1 MHPELLSLSL
11 FMLGTSCSP
20 GPNNIVAS
28 YSGFNF
34 GVIKT
39 FPHMLGVIFG
49 FTTVVCVLN
58 FGLINIFKI
67 YPLIQE
73 ILKISGSIFL
83 VYLAYKI
90 AFSKNVKENKKENP
104 VKFIETFFFQF
115 LNPKGVIV
123 AIIIVSTYVESG
135 NNFINYSFWVILVS
149 FLCALISITFWTFVG
164 KFFRRFATN
173 EKFIKVFNYVMSSLL
188 LACIAT
194 FYLWF
199 WFIIKP
205 K

>member
-34 GVIKT
+34 GIIKT

-49 FTTVVCVLN
+49 FTTMVCVLN
-58 FGLINIFKI
+58 FGLINVFKI
-67 YPLIQE
+67 YPLLQE
-73 ILKISGSIFL
+73 ILKISGSLFL
-83 VYLAYKI
+83 IYLAYKI
-90 AFSKNVKENKKENP
+90 AFSKNQTENKKENP
-104 VKFIETFFFQF
+104 VKFFDTFFFQF

-123 AIIIVSTYVESG
+123 GIIIVSTYVESG

-149 FLCALISITFWTFVG
+149 FICALISITFWTFVG

-173 EKFIKVFNYVMSSLL
+173 EKFIKIFNYVMASLL
-188 LACIAT
+188 LGCIGT
-194 FYLWF
+194 FYL
-199 WFIIKP
+199 
-205 K
+205 

>member
-90 AFSKNVKENKKENP
+90 AFSKNIKENKKENP

-149 FLCALISITFWTFVG
+149 FVCALISITFWTFVG
-164 KFFRRFATN
+164 KFFRRFARN

-194 FYLWF
+194 FYL
-199 WFIIKP
+199 
-205 K
+205 

>member
-1 MHPELLSLSL
+1 MHPEILSLSL

-34 GVIKT
+34 GVAKT

-49 FTTVVCVLN
+49 FTSVVSVLN
-58 FGLINIFKI
+58 FGLINIFKL

-90 AFSKNVKENKKENP
+90 AFSKNTKESKKENP

-135 NNFINYSFWVILVS
+135 SNFVNYSFWVILVS
-149 FLCALISITFWTFVG
+149 FITAFISITFWTFVG

-194 FYLWF
+194 FYL
-199 WFIIKP
+199 
-205 K
+205 

>member
-1 MHPELLSLSL
+1 MHPEILSLSL

-49 FTTVVCVLN
+49 FTAMVCVLN
-58 FGLINIFKI
+58 FGLINIFKL

-73 ILKISGSIFL
+73 MLKIFGSIFL
-83 VYLAYKI
+83 IYLAYKI
-90 AFSKNVKENKKENP
+90 AFTKNVKEKKKENP

-135 NNFINYSFWVILVS
+135 SNFINYSFWVILVC
-149 FLCALISITFWTFVG
+149 FLCALISITFWTLVG

-173 EKFIKVFNYVMSSLL
+173 EKFVKIFNYVMSSLL

-194 FYLWF
+194 FYL
-199 WFIIKP
+199 
-205 K
+205 